1 MDAKKF
7 VKFHF
12 ICKMIEKKSIWSII
26 TASSLGTVIE
36 WYDFYI
42 FGSLA
47 PIIATQFFPKEN
59 PTAAFLATLAAFGVG
74 FVIRPFGA
82 LVFGRLGDLMGRK
95 STFLLTLILMGIS
108 TFAIGLIPSYETI
121 GILAPIIVFVLRAVQ
136 GLALGGEYG
145 GAAIYVAEH
154 APEGKKGYFTSFI
167 QTTAT
172 FGLLLS
178 LAVIL
183 LCKYL
188 VPEGQFEEW
197 GWRLPFLVSVIL
209 VVVSYFIR
217 TKMDESP
224 VFQQMKAAG
233 KTAKKPLKE
242 SFTKWR
248 NLRLVLIALF
258 GAAAGQGVI
267 WYTGQF
273 YAMNFS
279 IKTLHIQEDQIQYML
294 IPVLLLATP
303 FFIVF
308 AKLSDRIGRKKVMM
322 AGVLLAILL
331 YIPIYKQMS
340 ALADWRSWEQNPE
353 HYHTQ
358 TFYKE
363 SESTSGSNSGSVT
376 VTNKTS
382 YVNGCKRI
390 ETMKLANSSKGKN
403 AVETKQQI
411 QLSSSKIFYL
421 GFLIFI
427 QLLFVC
433 MVYGPIAAFLVELF
447 PPEIRYTSLS
457 LPYHIGNGVFG
468 GLTPLIAEVLVL
480 KYNNPLA
487 GLWYPIAIGA
497 ITFVVGMIFL
507 TNSKKIVTSQ

>member
-1 MDAKKF
+1 
-7 VKFHF
+7 
-12 ICKMIEKKSIWSII
+12 MIDKKSIRRII

-82 LVFGRLGDLMGRK
+82 LIFGRLGDLMGRK
-95 STFLLTLILMGIS
+95 YTFLLTLILMGFS
-108 TFAIGLIPSYETI
+108 TFAIGLIPSYESI
-121 GILAPIIVFVLRAVQ
+121 GIVAPIIVFLLRAIQ

-154 APEGKKGYFTSFI
+154 APEGKKGFYTSFI

-183 LCKYL
+183 VCKYL
-188 VPEGQFEEW
+188 VSEGEFEEW
-197 GWRLPFLVSVIL
+197 GWRIPFLVSIIL
-209 VVVSYFIR
+209 VIVSYVIR
-217 TKMDESP
+217 TKMEESP
-224 VFQQMKAAG
+224 IFQQMKIAG
-233 KTAKKPLKE
+233 KTSKNPLRE

-248 NLRLVLIALF
+248 NLKLVLIALF

-279 IKTLHIQEDQIQYML
+279 IKTLHIDESQVQFLL

-308 AKLSDRIGRKKVMM
+308 AKLSDRIGRKKVMLTGM
-322 AGVLLAILL
+322 ALAVCC
-331 YIPIYKQMS
+331 YFPIYKQMS
-340 ALADWRSWEQNPE
+340 VLADWKSWENNPE
-353 HYHTQ
+353 YYHVQ
-358 TFYKE
+358 TTTNVNEK
-363 SESTSGSNSGSVT
+363 SGLVEVINR
-376 VTNKTS
+376 TS
-382 YVNGCKRI
+382 YLNGCKRVEI
-390 ETMKLANSSKGKN
+390 ISLETGKKQKHPVIMKQKIYLNFSK
-403 AVETKQQI
+403 
-411 QLSSSKIFYL
+411 LSYL
-421 GFLIFI
+421 GFLIFL
-427 QLLFVC
+427 QLIFVC

-457 LPYHIGNGVFG
+457 LPYHIGNGIFG
-468 GLTPLIAEVLVL
+468 GLTPLIAELLVL
-480 KYNNPLA
+480 KFNDPLA
-487 GLWYPIAIGA
+487 GIWYPVFIGVLTL
-497 ITFVVGMIFL
+497 IVGLIFIRE
-507 TNSKKIVTSQ
+507 KEKVA

>member
-1 MDAKKF
+1 M
-7 VKFHF
+7 
-12 ICKMIEKKSIWSII
+12 EKKSIWSII

-95 STFLLTLILMGIS
+95 STFLLTLILMGVS

-183 LCKYL
+183 LCKSI

-197 GWRLPFLVSVIL
+197 GWRLPFLVSIVL

-224 VFQQMKAAG
+224 IFQQMKAAG
-233 KTAKKPLKE
+233 KTAKNPLKE

-248 NLRLVLIALF
+248 NLKLVLISLF

-322 AGVLLAILL
+322 SGILMAILF

-340 ALADWRSWEQNPE
+340 VLADWRSWEQNPE

-363 SESTSGSNSGSVT
+363 TENQSQKSNGSVI

-382 YVNGCKRI
+382 YINGCKRI
-390 ETMKLANSSKGKN
+390 ETMKLENSNKGKN

-411 QLSSSKIFYL
+411 QLSSSKLFYL

-468 GLTPLIAEVLVL
+468 GLTPLIAEILVL
-480 KYNNPLA
+480 KFNNPLA
-487 GLWYPIAIGA
+487 GLWYPITIGA
-497 ITFVVGMIFL
+497 VTFIVGMIFL
-507 TNSKKIVTSQ
+507 TNSKKIVSSQ

>member
-1 MDAKKF
+1 MLA
-7 VKFHF
+7 
-12 ICKMIEKKSIWSII
+12 KKSIRGII

-95 STFLLTLILMGIS
+95 YTFLLTLVLMGFS
-108 TFAIGLIPSYETI
+108 TFAIGLIPSYEQI
-121 GILAPIIVFVLRAVQ
+121 GVFAPIIVFTLRAIQ

-154 APEGKKGYFTSFI
+154 APEGKKGFYTSFI

-183 LCKYL
+183 ICKYL
-188 VPEGQFEEW
+188 VPEGEFEQW
-197 GWRLPFLVSVIL
+197 GWRIPFLVSIIL

-224 VFQQMKAAG
+224 IFQEMKQAG
-233 KTAKKPLKE
+233 KTSKNPLKE

-248 NLRLVLIALF
+248 NLKLVLIALF

-273 YAMNFS
+273 YAMNFA
-279 IKTLHIQEDQIQYML
+279 IKTLHINESQVQFLL
-294 IPVLLLATP
+294 IPVLLVATP

-308 AKLSDRIGRKKVMM
+308 AKLSDKIGRKKVMLSGM
-322 AGVLLAILL
+322 ALAVCC
-331 YIPIYKQMS
+331 YFPIYQQMS
-340 ALADWRSWEQNPE
+340 SLADWKSWEQNPE
-353 HYHTQ
+353 KYHVQ
-358 TFYKE
+358 TATKVQKE
-363 SESTSGSNSGSVT
+363 SGIIEVSNH
-376 VTNKTS
+376 TS
-382 YVNGCKRI
+382 YTNGCKRV
-390 ETMKLANSSKGKN
+390 EVMSLESSKKGKN
-403 AVETKQQI
+403 AVDVKQQI
-411 QLSSSKIFYL
+411 HLSNPKLVQLGL
-421 GFLIFI
+421 LIFI

-468 GLTPLIAEVLVL
+468 GLTPLIAELLVL
-480 KYNNPLA
+480 KFQDPLA
-487 GLWYPIAIGA
+487 GLWYPVVIGC
-497 ITFVVGMIFL
+497 ITLVVGMIFIREK
-507 TNSKKIVTSQ
+507 SHAK

>member
-1 MDAKKF
+1 
-7 VKFHF
+7 
-12 ICKMIEKKSIWSII
+12 
-26 TASSLGTVIE
+26 
-36 WYDFYI
+36 
-42 FGSLA
+42 
-47 PIIATQFFPKEN
+47 
-59 PTAAFLATLAAFGVG
+59 
-74 FVIRPFGA
+74 
-82 LVFGRLGDLMGRK
+82 
-95 STFLLTLILMGIS
+95 
-108 TFAIGLIPSYETI
+108 
-121 GILAPIIVFVLRAVQ
+121 
-136 GLALGGEYG
+136 
-145 GAAIYVAEH
+145 
-154 APEGKKGYFTSFI
+154 
-167 QTTAT
+167 
-172 FGLLLS
+172 
-178 LAVIL
+178 
-183 LCKYL
+183 
-188 VPEGQFEEW
+188 
-197 GWRLPFLVSVIL
+197 
-209 VVVSYFIR
+209 
-217 TKMDESP
+217 
-224 VFQQMKAAG
+224 MKAAG
-233 KTAKKPLKE
+233 KTAKNPLKE

-322 AGVLLAILL
+322 TGVLLAILL

-353 HYHTQ
+353 HYHTK

-363 SESTSGSNSGSVT
+363 SESKSGSNSGSVT

-382 YVNGCKRI
+382 YINGCKRI
-390 ETMKLANSSKGKN
+390 ETMKLVNSNKGRN

-411 QLSSSKIFYL
+411 KLSNSKIFYL

-487 GLWYPIAIGA
+487 GLWYPITIGA
-497 ITFVVGMIFL
+497 ITFIVGMVFL
-507 TNSKKIVTSQ
+507 TSSKNTVTRE

>member
-1 MDAKKF
+1 MDVKKF

-12 ICKMIEKKSIWSII
+12 ICRMIEKKSIWSII

-95 STFLLTLILMGIS
+95 STFLLTLILMGVS
-108 TFAIGLIPSYETI
+108 TFAIGLIPSYESI
-121 GILAPIIVFVLRAVQ
+121 GILAPIIVFILRAVQ

-183 LCKYL
+183 LCKYF
-188 VPEGQFEEW
+188 VPEGEFEVW
-197 GWRLPFLVSVIL
+197 GWRLPFLLSVIL

-233 KTAKKPLKE
+233 KTAKNPLKE

-248 NLRLVLIALF
+248 NLKLVLIALF

-279 IKTLHIQEDQIQYML
+279 IKTLHIQENQIQFML

-322 AGVLLAILL
+322 SGVLLAILL

-340 ALADWRSWEQNPE
+340 SLADWRSWEQNPE

-358 TFYKE
+358 TFSNETIDK
-363 SESTSGSNSGSVT
+363 SGANTGSVT

-382 YVNGCKRI
+382 YINGCKRI
-390 ETMKLANSSKGKN
+390 ETMKLENSSKGKN

-411 QLSSSKIFYL
+411 KLSNSKIFYL

-427 QLLFVC
+427 QLIFVC

-468 GLTPLIAEVLVL
+468 GLTPLIAEILVL
-480 KYNNPLA
+480 KFNNPLA
-487 GLWYPIAIGA
+487 GLWYPITIGA
-497 ITFVVGMIFL
+497 ITFIVGMLFL
-507 TNSKKIVTSQ
+507 TSSKNTVTRE

>member
-1 MDAKKF
+1 
-7 VKFHF
+7 
-12 ICKMIEKKSIWSII
+12 MIEKKSIWSII

-95 STFLLTLILMGIS
+95 STFLLTLILMGVS

-183 LCKYL
+183 LCKYF
-188 VPEGQFEEW
+188 VPEGQFEVW
-197 GWRLPFLVSVIL
+197 GWRLPFLVSIIL
-209 VVVSYFIR
+209 VIVSYFIR

-224 VFQQMKAAG
+224 VFQEMKAAG
-233 KTAKKPLKE
+233 KTAKNPLKE

-322 AGVLLAILL
+322 TGVLLAIVL

-358 TFYKE
+358 TYYKE
-363 SESTSGSNSGSVT
+363 SESKSGENSSSVT

-382 YVNGCKRI
+382 YINGCKRI
-390 ETMKLANSSKGKN
+390 ETMKLDNSSKGKN

-487 GLWYPIAIGA
+487 GLWYPITIGA
-497 ITFVVGMIFL
+497 ITFIVGMIFL
-507 TNSKKIVTSQ
+507 TNSKKSVRSE

>member
-1 MDAKKF
+1 M
-7 VKFHF
+7 
-12 ICKMIEKKSIWSII
+12 EKKSIRSII

-47 PIIATQFFPKEN
+47 PIISTQFFPKEN

-82 LVFGRLGDLMGRK
+82 LVFGRLGDVMGRK
-95 STFLLTLILMGIS
+95 YTFLLTLVLMGFS
-108 TFAIGLIPSYETI
+108 TFAIGLIPSYQTI
-121 GILAPIIVFVLRAVQ
+121 GVLAPILVFVLRAIQ

-154 APEGKKGYFTSFI
+154 APEGKKGFFTSFI

-183 LCKYL
+183 ICKFIL
-188 VPEGQFEEW
+188 PEGQFDQW
-197 GWRLPFLVSVIL
+197 GWRIPFLLSIVL
-209 VVVSYFIR
+209 VLVSYVIR
-217 TKMDESP
+217 TKMEESP
-224 VFQQMKAAG
+224 VFKHMKSVG
-233 KTAKKPLKE
+233 KTSKNPLKE
-242 SFTKWR
+242 SFTKWK

-279 IKTLHIQEDQIQYML
+279 IKTLHIQEDQVQFLL

-303 FFIVF
+303 FFIAF

-322 AGVLLAILL
+322 SGMLLAALC
-331 YIPIYKQMS
+331 YFPIYKEMTS
-340 ALADWRSWEQNPE
+340 LADWREWERNPE
-353 HYHTQ
+353 NYHTQ
-358 TFYKE
+358 TIHKE
-363 SESTSGSNSGSVT
+363 TSNVKLNSGKIE

-382 YVNGCKRI
+382 YINGCKRI
-390 ETMKLANSSKGKN
+390 ETMSLKQNDKGRD
-403 AVETKQQI
+403 AVDLKQQI
-411 QLSSSKIFYL
+411 ELSSSKLIYL

-468 GLTPLIAEVLVL
+468 GLTPLIAELLVL
-480 KYNNPLA
+480 KYNDPLA
-487 GLWYPIAIGA
+487 GLWYPVSIG
-497 ITFVVGMIFL
+497 ILTFIVGMLFL
-507 TNSKKIVTSQ
+507 REKHTNKF

>member
-1 MDAKKF
+1 
-7 VKFHF
+7 
-12 ICKMIEKKSIWSII
+12 
-26 TASSLGTVIE
+26 
-36 WYDFYI
+36 
-42 FGSLA
+42 
-47 PIIATQFFPKEN
+47 
-59 PTAAFLATLAAFGVG
+59 
-74 FVIRPFGA
+74 
-82 LVFGRLGDLMGRK
+82 
-95 STFLLTLILMGIS
+95 
-108 TFAIGLIPSYETI
+108 
-121 GILAPIIVFVLRAVQ
+121 
-136 GLALGGEYG
+136 
-145 GAAIYVAEH
+145 
-154 APEGKKGYFTSFI
+154 
-167 QTTAT
+167 
-172 FGLLLS
+172 
-178 LAVIL
+178 
-183 LCKYL
+183 
-188 VPEGQFEEW
+188 
-197 GWRLPFLVSVIL
+197 
-209 VVVSYFIR
+209 
-217 TKMDESP
+217 MDESP

-233 KTAKKPLKE
+233 KTAKNPLKE

-258 GAAAGQGVI
+258 GVAAGQGVI

-322 AGVLLAILL
+322 TGVLLAILL

-363 SESTSGSNSGSVT
+363 SESKSGSKSGSVT

-411 QLSSSKIFYL
+411 QLSPSKIFYL

-447 PPEIRYTSLS
+447 PPEIRYSSLS

-487 GLWYPIAIGA
+487 GLWYPITIGA
-497 ITFVVGMIFL
+497 ITFIVGMIFL
-507 TNSKKIVTSQ
+507 TSSKNSVTSE

>member
-1 MDAKKF
+1 MIIKKSVSLILF
-7 VKFHF
+7 YR
-12 ICKMIEKKSIWSII
+12 IMEKKSIWKII

-95 STFLLTLILMGIS
+95 STFLLTLILMGVS
-108 TFAIGLIPSYETI
+108 TFAIGLIPSYESI
-121 GILAPIIVFVLRAVQ
+121 GILAPIVIFVLRALQ

-178 LAVIL
+178 LGVIL
-183 LCKYL
+183 LCKSI
-188 VPEGQFEEW
+188 VPDGQFEEW
-197 GWRLPFLVSVIL
+197 GWRLPFLVSIVL

-217 TKMDESP
+217 TKMEESP
-224 VFQQMKAAG
+224 IFQQMKAAG
-233 KTAKKPLKE
+233 KTAKNPLKE

-248 NLRLVLIALF
+248 NLKLVLIALF

-294 IPVLLLATP
+294 IPILLLATP
-303 FFIVF
+303 FFVVF
-308 AKLSDRIGRKKVMM
+308 AKLSDRVGRKKVMM
-322 AGVLLAILL
+322 TGVLCAIIL
-331 YIPIYKQMS
+331 YIPIYQEMS
-340 ALADWRSWEQNPE
+340 KLADWRSWEQNPE
-353 HYHTQ
+353 NYHTQ

-363 SESTSGSNSGSVT
+363 TENKSEKSNGSVI
-376 VTNKTS
+376 VTNKIS
-382 YVNGCKRI
+382 YINGCKRI
-390 ETMKLANSSKGKN
+390 ETMRLENSNKGKN

-411 QLSSSKIFYL
+411 QLNSTKLFYL
-421 GFLIFI
+421 SFLIFI

-468 GLTPLIAEVLVL
+468 GLTPLIAEILVL
-480 KYNNPLA
+480 KFNNPLA
-487 GLWYPIAIGA
+487 GLWYPITIGA
-497 ITFVVGMIFL
+497 ITFIVGMIFL
-507 TNSKKIVTSQ
+507 TSSKNKVTTE

>member
-1 MDAKKF
+1 MSDR
-7 VKFHF
+7 
-12 ICKMIEKKSIWSII
+12 KSIWSII
-26 TASSLGTVIE
+26 AASSLGTVIE

-47 PIIATQFFPKEN
+47 PIIAKQFFPKDN

-74 FVIRPFGA
+74 FVVRPFGA

-95 STFLLTLILMGIS
+95 STFLLTLVLMGFS
-108 TFAIGLIPSYETI
+108 TFAIGLIPSYSSI
-121 GILAPIIVFVLRAVQ
+121 GILAPIIVFLLRAIQ

-154 APEGKKGYFTSFI
+154 SPEGKKGFFTSFI

-178 LAVIL
+178 LAIIL
-183 LCKYL
+183 LCKTVL
-188 VPEGQFEEW
+188 PEGEFESW
-197 GWRLPFLVSVIL
+197 GWRIPFLVSVLL
-209 VVVSYFIR
+209 VGISYYIR
-217 TKMDESP
+217 TKMEESP
-224 VFQQMKAAG
+224 VFQHMKSQG
-233 KTAKKPLKE
+233 KTAKNPLKE

-248 NLRLVLIALF
+248 NLKLVLIALF

-279 IKTLHIQEDQIQYML
+279 IKTLHINESQIQSLL
-294 IPVLLLATP
+294 IPVLFLATP
-303 FFIVF
+303 FFVVF
-308 AKLSDRIGRKKVMM
+308 AKLSDRIGTKKVMM
-322 AGVLLAILL
+322 TGMFLAATTFFVLYQEMTEVAN
-331 YIPIYKQMS
+331 
-340 ALADWRSWEQNPE
+340 WRSWEQNPE
-353 HYHTQ
+353 NYHIQTKENRAIKLNDSKDSIIQVTNRISYINGCHRVETMTLTQ
-358 TFYKE
+358 
-363 SESTSGSNSGSVT
+363 STVKKNEAEVKQEIYLSNS
-376 VTNKTS
+376 
-382 YVNGCKRI
+382 
-390 ETMKLANSSKGKN
+390 KL
-403 AVETKQQI
+403 
-411 QLSSSKIFYL
+411 FYF

-468 GLTPLIAEVLVL
+468 GLTPLIAELLVI

-487 GLWYPIAIGA
+487 GLWYPIIVIS
-497 ITFVVGMIFL
+497 ITFIIGVLFVREKRHSI
-507 TNSKKIVTSQ
+507 

>member
-1 MDAKKF
+1 MSDR
-7 VKFHF
+7 
-12 ICKMIEKKSIWSII
+12 KSIWSII

-47 PIIATQFFPKEN
+47 PIIASQFFPKEN

-74 FVIRPFGA
+74 FVVRPFGA

-95 STFLLTLILMGIS
+95 STFLLTLVLMGFS
-108 TFAIGLIPSYETI
+108 TFTIGLIPSYSSI
-121 GILAPIIVFVLRAVQ
+121 GILAPIIVFLLRAVQ

-154 APEGKKGYFTSFI
+154 APDGKKGYFTSFI

-178 LAVIL
+178 LAIIL
-183 LCKYL
+183 LCKFFL
-188 VPEGQFEEW
+188 PEGEFENW
-197 GWRLPFLVSVIL
+197 GWRIPFLVSVIL
-209 VVVSYFIR
+209 VGISYYIR
-217 TKMDESP
+217 TKMEESP
-224 VFQQMKAAG
+224 VFQHMKSQG
-233 KTAKKPLKE
+233 KTVKNPLKE

-248 NLRLVLIALF
+248 NLKLVLIALF

-279 IKTLHIQEDQIQYML
+279 IKTLHINESQIQSLL

-303 FFIVF
+303 FFVIF
-308 AKLSDRIGRKKVMM
+308 AKLSDRIGTKKVMM
-322 AGVLLAILL
+322 AGMLLAAISYFL
-331 YIPIYKQMS
+331 IYQQMS
-340 ALADWRSWEQNPE
+340 DIANWRLWEQNPE
-353 HYHTQ
+353 NYHVQ
-358 TFYKE
+358 TNYHE
-363 SESTSGSNSGSVT
+363 TSNENNAKNHNVQ
-376 VTNKTS
+376 VTNKIS
-382 YVNGCKRI
+382 YINGCRRI
-390 ETMKLANSSKGKN
+390 ETMTMNQSAKGKY
-403 AVETKQQI
+403 ATEIKQEI
-411 QLSSSKIFYL
+411 FLSNSKLFHF

-427 QLLFVC
+427 QLMFVC

-468 GLTPLIAEVLVL
+468 GLTPLIAELLVI
-480 KYNNPLA
+480 KFKNPLA
-487 GLWYPIAIGA
+487 GLWYPII
-497 ITFVVGMIFL
+497 VVCVTL
-507 TNSKKIVTSQ
+507 IVGILFIRERHRNL